1 VPFLNQFQQDIQE
14 QLEIMRE
21 TQSTA
26 LQQFSAY
33 VGLRNLAHP
42 ILFSLLKVTM
52 VQRTTGSDVQKAANV
67 LMDILER

>member
-1 VPFLNQFQQDIQE
+1 
-14 QLEIMRE
+14 MRE